1 MRMFHSFWEPEAHQE
16 KSSVSIIPGLC
27 SRGKRPADSMKN
39 SIIRALSKPLIALI
53 AISCVT
59 RAEAN
64 PWWWP
69 IKARVKTAQG
79 KSAETKTVQLD
90 VPVNNGGVVSI
101 TLPAKS
107 TSARHVNG
115 HARSA
120 REAAVDQRDEERIA
134 ADLERHF

>member
-1 MRMFHSFWEPEAHQE
+1 
-16 KSSVSIIPGLC
+16 
-27 SRGKRPADSMKN
+27 MKN

-69 IKARVKTAQG
+69 IKAPAKTAQG
-79 KSAETKTVQLD
+79 KSAQPVPQPKTVQLD
-90 VPVNNGGVVSI
+90 VPVNNGGIVSI

-107 TSARHVNG
+107 TSARHGNG